1 MCVVRA
7 CVVCAHR
14 SIRRS
19 FLGGGEKDC
28 CCCCLGGDTAI
39 VLGMGPLDDFPR
51 GETFGLFLP
60 LVFLGEN
67 SSSLSSS
74 SSDSSKGLVRP
85 GENERA
91 GTFSFSLVLVG
102 E

>member
-1 MCVVRA
+1 MVV
-7 CVVCAHR
+7 
-14 SIRRS
+14 
-19 FLGGGEKDC
+19 
-28 CCCCLGGDTAI
+28 
-39 VLGMGPLDDFPR
+39 GMGPLDDFPR

-74 SSDSSKGLVRP
+74 SSSDSSKGLVRP
-85 GENERA
+85 GENESE
-91 GTFSFSLVLVG
+91 GTFSFVLG